1 MSQGMAGGIG
11 RTSHGMSMMSN
22 PGMMPG
28 MQGIQMQPNM
38 TMRSMQHAAMVG
50 PMNQQVGSPRML
62 YDKEPKVVSQD
73 NNESMKS
80 GTPIHNASRSPE
92 PNMSMRSMQ
101 HTAMVGPMDQ
111 QGGSLRIFNE
121 EISGI
126 VHDLLSPINDAGMRP
141 AMPNNAQQNALTDLD
156 HTKMIENFVK
166 TTSNEDIIKMFET
179 LPNFMN

>member
-1 MSQGMAGGIG
+1 MSQGMAGDIG

-38 TMRSMQHAAMVG
+38 TMRSMEHAAMVG
-50 PMNQQVGSPRML
+50 PMNQQVGSPRIL

-111 QGGSLRIFNE
+111 LGGAPRMLCEINE
-121 EISGI
+121 II
-126 VHDLLSPINDAGMRP
+126 HFMYRPINDAGMRP
-141 AMPNNAQQNALTDLD
+141 AMSNNAQQDAWADL
-156 HTKMIENFVK
+156 
-166 TTSNEDIIKMFET
+166 EDIIKRDEN
-179 LPNFMN
+179 LPNYLN